1 MRSSRALLPVVVL
14 SMMTA
19 CGGGG
24 GGASYPT
31 TPPINKPVTLVSL
44 AVTPLSASV
53 SVGTSEQFTA
63 VGVLSDTSQQSLTGV
78 AWTSSNAS
86 VATIDV
92 ATGKALS
99 LATGTTLVTAVSGS
113 FSASTVLKVT
123 SGGVLPPAN
132 NVLPVTVNG
141 SLCTPATSS
150 NYPNKACVSVTVCS
164 HGTSTCQTIPDI
176 LLDTGSYGLRVFGS
190 VLNVPLNQVAAPD
203 GKLLAECVLYGD
215 GSSDWG
221 PVQLAD
227 VVLGGETAANV
238 PIQVIDQLFAT
249 PPSACDGPLADKS
262 PTQTPGAGFNGILGV
277 GLFVHDCGPT
287 CANSVGNGMYYSC
300 SGSTSGLSSCSTSTA
315 PLTSQVQNPV
325 SLLPVDNNGVILSLP
340 SVDAAG
346 VASASGS
353 LVLGI
358 GTQSNNQPW
367 AVATYGA
374 DGNADFIT
382 VFNGTTYTN
391 AFIDSGSNGFYF
403 PSAIQNCAGW
413 YCPSSLQN
421 LIATTRGAS
430 GTPSADVSF
439 TIANVSASANS
450 VFNDL
455 GAYSAGVFDWGL
467 PFFFGR
473 DVYFGIGGTSSP
485 VGTGPYWAY

>member
-1 MRSSRALLPVVVL
+1 MRSSRTLLLAVVL
-14 SMMTA
+14 SMAAA

-24 GGASYPT
+24 GGGAVIVPAN
-31 TPPINKPVTLVSL
+31 IVSIS
-44 AVTPLSASV
+44 VTPANASI
-53 SVGTSEQFTA
+53 SLGTGQQFTA
-63 VGVLSDTSQQSLTGV
+63 VGVLSNASKRSLTTV
-78 AWTSSNAS
+78 AWTSSNVS
-86 VATIDV
+86 VATIDGS
-92 ATGKALS
+92 TGKALS

-113 FSASTVLKVT
+113 YSASTVLKVT
-123 SGGVLPPAN
+123 SGGALPPAN

-141 SLCTPATSS
+141 SLCSPQTSS

-164 HGTSTCQTIPDI
+164 HGTSTCQTINDI
-176 LLDTGSYGLRVFGS
+176 LLDTGSYGLRVFS
-190 VLNVPLNQVAAPD
+190 SPVLTVPLTQVTAPD
-203 GKLLAECVLYGD
+203 GNLLTECVRYGD

-227 VVLGGETAANV
+227 IVLGGETAVNV
-238 PIQVIDQLFAT
+238 PIQVIDQSFGT
-249 PPSACDGPLADKS
+249 PSAGCNGPLADIS

-277 GLFVHDCGPT
+277 GLFAQDCGSV
-287 CANSVGNGMYYSC
+287 CANSTGNGMYYSC
-300 SGSTSGLSSCSTSTA
+300 SGSNSGSSCLASKAT
-315 PLTSQVQNPV
+315 LTSQVQNPV
-325 SLLPVDNNGVILSLP
+325 SFLPVDNNGVVLSLP
-340 SVDAAG
+340 SVDPAG
-346 VASASGS
+346 VASANGS

-367 AVATYGA
+367 AVTMYGA
-374 DGNADFIT
+374 DSNADFIT

-403 PSAIQNCAGW
+403 PSAIKTCAGW
-413 YCPSSLQN
+413 YCPSSVQN

-430 GTPSADVSF
+430 GAPSSDVSF
-439 TIANVSASANS
+439 TIANVTTSANS

-455 GAYSAGVFDWGL
+455 GAYSPGVFDWGM

-473 DVYFGIGGTSSP
+473 DVYFGIDGTGSP